1 MKTNAIKENPMQ
13 LATRNIFSLASK
25 NSIAVF
31 YSTMAIGKSVMVPY
45 PNIIYC

>member
-31 YSTMAIGKSVMVPY
+31 LFYYGNWQVSYGSIS
-45 PNIIYC
+45 